1 MRIEVNNGR
10 AINLVEKNG
19 GVVVERIAANGEVE
33 ERRYIDGGLIIT
45 LLNLVEYMQ
54 TNERKTVYLLSDYM
68 EEVFSSNIRCGNLEE
83 YKVF

>member
-10 AINLVEKNG
+10 ALNLVEKNG

-54 TNERKTVYLLSDYM
+54 TNDRKTVYLLSDYM
-68 EEVFSSNIRCGNLEE
+68 EEVFSNNIRCGNLEE